1 MKTKTTIV
9 SIIISVAI
17 IIGITVFTS
26 SKMDDQTVQF
36 SIPVTVENNEIHT
49 SLLNP
54 IYFNP
59 VGETCSFKIDIQGA
73 DEFIS
78 NIKIMTVSP
87 ADEPIYKASATNTTI
102 STGELKVED
111 KGIFVMIDPEIKGG
125 ASLEDSEYLIRY
137 VVILHADG
145 PSAVGNGLI
154 ILVAVFI
161 IAFAVMML
169 IMVNKKPQKEFDERQ
184 MRARGIAAMNALIVA
199 LIVSLGIGLLARTSD
214 SFPLSTYEC
223 GIIICLTGAFTFL
236 INADMTDAFIG
247 MKGKRFPLAIIY
259 TVVGLMELL
268 MSGFYSLIFNVGF
281 GHELSVVTFVS
292 GLFFTGMGI
301 FMIFKGIRE
310 RKEAKEDEES

>member
-17 IIGITVFTS
+17 IIGITVFTA
-26 SKMDDQTVQF
+26 SKMDDQTVSF

-111 KGIFVMIDPEIKGG
+111 KPVLTAFNKCDRDLGDVLLYD
-125 ASLEDSEYLIRY
+125 AQ
-137 VVILHADG
+137 ADEALRI
-145 PSAVGNGLI
+145 SA
-154 ILVAVFI
+154 
-161 IAFAVMML
+161 
-169 IMVNKKPQKEFDERQ
+169 
-184 MRARGIAAMNALIVA
+184 
-199 LIVSLGIGLLARTSD
+199 
-214 SFPLSTYEC
+214 
-223 GIIICLTGAFTFL
+223 
-236 INADMTDAFIG
+236 
-247 MKGKRFPLAIIY
+247 
-259 TVVGLMELL
+259 
-268 MSGFYSLIFNVGF
+268 
-281 GHELSVVTFVS
+281 
-292 GLFFTGMGI
+292 
-301 FMIFKGIRE
+301 
-310 RKEAKEDEES
+310 